1 MRQEEN
7 LLPSP
12 SDGAGER
19 IRMVRMEKRWTQA
32 ELGKR
37 STISK
42 VMIAQWETGARKP
55 GVDSLHKLARTL
67 DVSFA
72 WLAVGEGNQAF
83 GDPLAEGESS
93 RAGLHNAEL
102 NKACVEIV
110 QGFLHDHNLVNEV
123 SNTPELVEDL
133 YGRAVKEGLDRA
145 ARTKDAFKLALKELV
160 SISLRL
166 A

>member
-1 MRQEEN
+1 MRQEAN
-7 LLPSP
+7 LLPLP

-37 STISK
+37 ADISK
-42 VMIAQWETGARKP
+42 IMIAQWETGARKP
-55 GVDSLHKLARTL
+55 GVDSLHKVARTL

-83 GDPLAEGESS
+83 GEPLVEGEPN
-93 RAGLHNAEL
+93 RQGLHNTEL
-102 NKACVEIV
+102 NKACVETV
-110 QGFLHDHNLVNEV
+110 QAFLKNHNLTNEV

-133 YGRAVKEGLDRA
+133 YGLAVKEGLDRDV
-145 ARTKDAFKLALKELV
+145 RTKDAFRLALKELV
-160 SISLRL
+160 NISLRL